1 MLEIVKNSLKIST
14 NIFDSDLRRMI
25 EACKLDLSMSGIKKI
40 DEQNALIQQ
49 AIILY
54 CKVNFERKPDAD
66 TDRLEKAYR
75 NLKIAISLC
84 GDYT

>member
-14 NIFDSDLRRMI
+14 NIFDADLRRMI
-25 EACKLDLSMSGIKKI
+25 EACKIDLSMSGIKKI
-40 DEQNALIQQ
+40 DEENALIQQ

-54 CKVNFERKPDAD
+54 CKVNFERKPDVD

-84 GDYT
+84 GDYA

>member
-14 NIFDSDLRRMI
+14 NIFDADLRRMI
-25 EACKLDLSMSGIKKI
+25 EACKIDLCMSGIKKI
-40 DEQNALIQQ
+40 DEENALIQQ

-54 CKVNFERKPDAD
+54 CKVNFERKPDVE

-84 GDYT
+84 GDYV

>member
-14 NIFDSDLRRMI
+14 NIFDGDLKRMI
-25 EACKLDLSMSGIKKI
+25 EACKIDLSMSGIKKV
-40 DEQNALIQQ
+40 DEENALIQQ

-54 CKVNFERKPDAD
+54 CKVNFERKPDVE
-66 TDRLEKAYR
+66 TERLEKAYR

>member
-1 MLEIVKNSLKIST
+1 M
-14 NIFDSDLRRMI
+14 
-25 EACKLDLSMSGIKKI
+25 
-40 DEQNALIQQ
+40 LIQQ